1 MINKDINAILVK
13 GGQLLVEKGTYLVP
27 KKKEER
33 KELNSRLRVL
43 IEEKGFKEVEME
55 DRKSVV

>member
-55 DRKSVV
+55 G